1 MGVSTS
7 TDQGSGSAC
16 QKAKGTLGFKACDPV
31 TRILGYVSNNHI
43 AAGVGSQYC
52 ENGPPGLVE
61 QHRAKGDANCTITT
75 NIGTLRKVVTINFPG
90 PNRVDA
96 AFVESTNA
104 QTSDSILDI
113 GVPNSAP
120 GTHALGQC
128 IKKSGRT
135 TGLTFGKINMVNL
148 AVSVGGLC
156 GGTAQF
162 TGVFGYIS
170 DSTCG
175 TCQDP
180 PCNVV
185 AAPGDSGSAVLDLNN
200 NIVGLH
206 FGGNRIGTQ
215 ALAIP
220 IQNVLDELGL
230 TLDLSQCATT
240 PGPSITVT
248 SPRGGESWL
257 LQTTQTIIW
266 TASNVTGNLRILL
279 STDGGSTYPTELF
292 RDVPANQSSQPWT
305 VRGVVST
312 TCKIKVESMSNP
324 SVFGGS
330 GQFTITDTAVL
341 QAIGEP
347 RPFPDIF
354 GCAVRFMGTYQA
366 TLAEDGV
373 AEIFSVDA
381 ECPEGYT
388 GIVFED
394 GSFPRLPVPA
404 ADVTQMTLRVRF
416 RVRPDGDLPEVRAI
430 FVLID
435 HVNGGNDH
443 APPQFQ
449 IFPTNQYNVLTATI
463 QNPAPYFDRNGQLF
477 VFFEIVGIYGISALY
492 DVDYF
497 GVTVKVRP

>member
-1 MGVSTS
+1 
-7 TDQGSGSAC
+7 
-16 QKAKGTLGFKACDPV
+16 
-31 TRILGYVSNNHI
+31 
-43 AAGVGSQYC
+43 
-52 ENGPPGLVE
+52 
-61 QHRAKGDANCTITT
+61 
-75 NIGTLRKVVTINFPG
+75 
-90 PNRVDA
+90 
-96 AFVESTNA
+96 
-104 QTSDSILDI
+104 
-113 GVPNSAP
+113 
-120 GTHALGQC
+120 
-128 IKKSGRT
+128 
-135 TGLTFGKINMVNL
+135 
-148 AVSVGGLC
+148 
-156 GGTAQF
+156 
-162 TGVFGYIS
+162 
-170 DSTCG
+170 
-175 TCQDP
+175 
-180 PCNVV
+180 
-185 AAPGDSGSAVLDLNN
+185 
-200 NIVGLH
+200 
-206 FGGNRIGTQ
+206 
-215 ALAIP
+215 
-220 IQNVLDELGL
+220 
-230 TLDLSQCATT
+230 
-240 PGPSITVT
+240 
-248 SPRGGESWL
+248 
-257 LQTTQTIIW
+257 
-266 TASNVTGNLRILL
+266 
-279 STDGGSTYPTELF
+279 
-292 RDVPANQSSQPWT
+292 
-305 VRGVVST
+305 
-312 TCKIKVESMSNP
+312 MSNP